1 MEVKYIYA
9 TPSNSGAI
17 LRRQR
22 TTLNLTQRQVAL
34 RAGITI
40 RQYQNFESDARN
52 IMTASF
58 ILACRILEA
67 LELDIGR
74 FYRGEYEDGG
84 GKEDEG
90 TRSKSGRQ

>member
-22 TTLNLTQRQVAL
+22 TNKNLTQRQVAL

-52 IMTASF
+52 IRTASF

-67 LELDIGR
+67 LGLDIGR
-74 FYRGEYEDGG
+74 FYRGEYGDGG
-84 GKEDEG
+84 EENERK
-90 TRSKSGRQ
+90 